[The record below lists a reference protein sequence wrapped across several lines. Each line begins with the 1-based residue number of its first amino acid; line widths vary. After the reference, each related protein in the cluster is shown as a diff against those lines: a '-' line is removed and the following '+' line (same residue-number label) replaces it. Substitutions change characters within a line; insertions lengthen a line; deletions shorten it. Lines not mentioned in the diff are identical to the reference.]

1 MVKDIALIMY
11 LVFSSIK
18 QGQKALFINFL
29 YKNMDFRLN
38 KLSKLSLG
46 FKQFLVKT
54 GVFGGVGG
62 EERKKN

>member
-1 MVKDIALIMY
+1 MKSKLKK
-11 LVFSSIK
+11 SI
-18 QGQKALFINFL
+18 
-29 YKNMDFRLN
+29 